1 MSRIKL
7 TERIEA
13 SKIWKSPRAKDKV
26 IVAALNPYEGRNL
39 FDLREHVIGADGIM
53 RPSTRG
59 IAMVV
64 EKLPELHAA
73 IGKALKRAR
82 GLGLLDPDSNFTPSD
97 SGASEPEGCFGPCGE
112 TAK

>member
-1 MSRIKL
+1 MTRVKL
-7 TERIEA
+7 TERVETG
-13 SKIWKSPRAKDKV
+13 KFWKSPRAKEKV
-26 IVAALNPYEGRNL
+26 IVAAFNPYEGKNL
-39 FDLREHVIGADGIM
+39 FDLREHVIGADGVM
-53 RPSTRG
+53 RPSPRG

-97 SGASEPEGCFGPCGE
+97 SGASEPEGCFVPCGE
-112 TAK
+112 IAK